1 VHAKAGASVPPGIYH
16 HALAVGFSKGFLV
29 SAGIM
34 VLGLIATIVLIRV
47 TREDLAGAQNPMMAD
62 SGAATVAEAGA
73 ELLGAEA
80 QPAEARR
87 AVARPSESDA
97 GELAT

>member
-1 VHAKAGASVPPGIYH
+1 
-16 HALAVGFSKGFLV
+16 
-29 SAGIM
+29 M
-34 VLGLIATIVLIRV
+34 IRV
-47 TREDLAGAQNPMMAD
+47 TREDLAGVQSPMMAE
-62 SGAATVAEAGA
+62 SGVGTVAEAGA

-87 AVARPSESDA
+87 AVTRPTETDA